1 MGGPSGPGERPA
13 AVWNLTRAG
22 RGVSPASQPSASAL
36 PAPSQARPGTV
47 PGLWPCFA
55 GSLLAPSCPDPGPG
69 SAGAL
74 SPPQKH
80 NRRSAPP
87 SLGGGGGGVGVGLWL
102 LPPAHWLIV
111 SPAPLLFLRRHTP
124 PLLSIPGFP
133 GHLPQPHLLSASGD
147 LQSFLNSGP
156 DARAWCKPCPIPRR
170 PTLKLD
176 RSHTAKEKGCLRSS
190 LTSSGHPRQD

>member
-1 MGGPSGPGERPA
+1 MLSRRLLRRGLARFPGSGLA
-13 AVWNLTRAG
+13 
-22 RGVSPASQPSASAL
+22 
-36 PAPSQARPGTV
+36 
-47 PGLWPCFA
+47 
-55 GSLLAPSCPDPGPG
+55 LLAPFWRLP
-69 SAGAL
+69 AQTLAL
-74 SPPQKH
+74 AQ
-80 NRRSAPP
+80 RGP
-87 SLGGGGGGVGVGLWL
+87 SLLPRNTTVALPLRVWGGGGGVGVGLWL